1 MDPDTI
7 MTTAM
12 TIPMIAGLARR
23 EPAMSD
29 FVLRAGLA
37 GIGLALLVGPLGTI
51 IVWRR
56 MAYFGDTLAHSAL
69 LGIGLGFLLGVE
81 PGLGILATGL
91 AMAILLTG
99 LERRRAELSRDTIL
113 GILAHGS
120 LSLGLIVIAFQE
132 RLRVD
137 LVSYLFGDILAVDT
151 TDLAWIYGGGVVVL
165 GLLALIWRPVLLATI
180 SPELAEVEGVKV
192 RRVQLLLALLMA
204 AVVALAMK
212 LIGILLVT
220 SLLII
225 PAAAARQIAH
235 TPEQMAVLAGLIAAL
250 AAIGGLQASLLWDL
264 PSGPAIV
271 VAALVLFAGASI
283 WRSAAR
289 PR

>member
-1 MDPDTI
+1 
-7 MTTAM
+7 MTTA
-12 TIPMIAGLARR
+12 IPMIAGLARP
-23 EPAMSD
+23 EPALSD

-220 SLLII
+220 SLLIV
-225 PAAAARQIAH
+225 PAAAARQLAR

-283 WRSAAR
+283 WRSTAR
-289 PR
+289 AR

>member
-1 MDPDTI
+1 
-7 MTTAM
+7 
-12 TIPMIAGLARR
+12 MIAGLARR

>member
-1 MDPDTI
+1 
-7 MTTAM
+7 
-12 TIPMIAGLARR
+12 MIAGLARR

-151 TDLAWIYGGGVVVL
+151 TDLAWIYGGGVVAL

>member
-1 MDPDTI
+1 
-7 MTTAM
+7 MTT
-12 TIPMIAGLARR
+12 TIPMIAGLARP

-91 AMAILLTG
+91 AMAVLLVS

-220 SLLII
+220 SLLIV
-225 PAAAARQIAH
+225 PAAAARQLAR

-283 WRSAAR
+283 WRSTAR
-289 PR
+289 AR

>member
-1 MDPDTI
+1 MDPHTI

>member
-1 MDPDTI
+1 
-7 MTTAM
+7 
-12 TIPMIAGLARR
+12 
-23 EPAMSD
+23 MSD
-29 FVLRAGLA
+29 FMLRAGLA
-37 GIGLALLVGPLGTI
+37 GVGLALLVGPLGAL

-91 AMAILLTG
+91 AMAVLLAS

-137 LVSYLFGDILAVDT
+137 LVSYLFGDILAVSPG
-151 TDLAWIYGGGVVVL
+151 DLVWIYGGGVVAL
-165 GLLALIWRPVLLATI
+165 GLLAAIWRPILLATL
-180 SPELAEVEGVKV
+180 SPELAEVEGVRV
-192 RRVQLLLALLMA
+192 RTIQLVLALLMA
-204 AVVALAMK
+204 GVIALAMK

-220 SLLII
+220 SLLIV
-225 PAAAARQIAH
+225 PAAAARQLAR
-235 TPEQMAVLAGLIAAL
+235 TPEQMAGLAALFAAL
-250 AAIGGLQASLLWDL
+250 AALGGLQGSLLWDL

-271 VAALVLFAGASI
+271 VAALVLFAAAST
-283 WRSAAR
+283 WRAAMR
-289 PR
+289 P

>member
-1 MDPDTI
+1 
-7 MTTAM
+7 
-12 TIPMIAGLARR
+12 
-23 EPAMSD
+23 MSD

-220 SLLII
+220 SLLIV
-225 PAAAARQIAH
+225 PAAAARQLAR

-283 WRSAAR
+283 WRSTAR
-289 PR
+289 AR